1 MTVRHSYPSC
11 LGAILF
17 IFVAAPALAQTGNLK
32 VKVFDAA
39 TRQPLVGV
47 TVTLSSSQWLIA
59 PTMVLTDQNG
69 LVEFPV
75 LKVGRGYA
83 VEVSMDEFGTQ
94 SWKDLRIQS
103 RKTGLRENV
112 LEILLTPP
120 TEEVV
125 QRHRQ
130 TKRGGSGTGGQLRR
144 QNQLCAHRLSSTTR
158 KGGSGGSHV
167 SSGCARR
174 GR

>member
-1 MTVRHSYPSC
+1 MTVKHRYISC
-11 LGAILF
+11 LGAIL
-17 IFVAAPALAQTGNLK
+17 FVAAPALAQTGSLD

-39 TRQPLVGV
+39 TRRPLAGV
-47 TVTLSSSQWLIA
+47 TVNLSSSQWLIA
-59 PTMVLTDQNG
+59 PTMVVTDQNG

-94 SWKDLRIQS
+94 SWKDLRIQ
-103 RKTGLRENV
+103 RGKTGV
-112 LEILLTPP
+112 LAILLTPP
-120 TEEVV
+120 TEEVT
-125 QRHRQ
+125 QRPGQ
-130 TKRGGSGTGGQLRR
+130 MKRGGTGTGGQLR
-144 QNQLCAHRLSSTTR
+144 QNQLCAHRQSSTKR
-158 KGGSGGSHV
+158 MAGSGGSHA

>member
-1 MTVRHSYPSC
+1 MTVKHRYISC

-17 IFVAAPALAQTGNLK
+17 VTAPALAQTGSLD

-39 TRQPLVGV
+39 TRRPLAGV
-47 TVTLSSSQWLIA
+47 TVNLSSSQWLIA

-83 VEVSMDEFGTQ
+83 VEVSMDEFDTQ
-94 SWKDLRIQS
+94 SWKDLRIQ
-103 RKTGLRENV
+103 RGKTGV
-112 LEILLTPP
+112 LAILLTPP
-120 TEEVV
+120 TEEVA
-125 QRHRQ
+125 QRHGQ
-130 TKRGGSGTGGQLRR
+130 MKRGGSGTGGQLRR
-144 QNQLCAHRLSSTTR
+144 QNQLCAHRQSSTTR
-158 KGGSGGSHV
+158 KGASGGSHA